1 VQRVATLEVLV
12 VGEDELL
19 SEVSEELRRSGHQAR
34 IVEACEVRTALR
46 AIAPHVV
53 VLGDTLT
60 PLEVAAV
67 RAALQ
72 SERRGRRS
80 RVVVIGEPAEERTG
94 TITLPACLSARELA
108 RQLIDAVG
116 PRAITDAPAPLEPE
130 ESGRFVSG
138 RVPAGAHAAAS
149 YPPGPDGRSGRG
161 PDARRRGG
169 SGGFQGDVEAAEVAS
184 LVQLLGAQRR
194 TGVLRLTDEGR
205 PLGDVYFEE
214 GHIVHADT
222 SAGASGAEAFY
233 RLVSITTGQFA
244 FHALQVAP
252 DRTIH
257 EASTA
262 LLLEGLR
269 RRDATR
275 TSRGNAG

>member
-1 VQRVATLEVLV
+1 
-12 VGEDELL
+12 
-19 SEVSEELRRSGHQAR
+19 
-34 IVEACEVRTALR
+34 
-46 AIAPHVV
+46 
-53 VLGDTLT
+53 
-60 PLEVAAV
+60 
-67 RAALQ
+67 
-72 SERRGRRS
+72 
-80 RVVVIGEPAEERTG
+80 
-94 TITLPACLSARELA
+94 
-108 RQLIDAVG
+108 
-116 PRAITDAPAPLEPE
+116 
-130 ESGRFVSG
+130 
-138 RVPAGAHAAAS
+138 
-149 YPPGPDGRSGRG
+149 
-161 PDARRRGG
+161 
-169 SGGFQGDVEAAEVAS
+169 
-184 LVQLLGAQRR
+184 
-194 TGVLRLTDEGR
+194 
-205 PLGDVYFEE
+205 VYFEE